1 MSELLSDRDWDI
13 LIQRIRDKKCTPFL
27 GAGACYGVLP
37 LGGDIAREWAKQHDY
52 PLEDASNLISV
63 AQFLAL
69 KNDRMFP
76 KEQIVKMFKD
86 SKSPDYSDPTEPH
99 HVLASLPLPIYVTT
113 NYDNFMT
120 QALLR
125 QDKDARQ
132 ELCRWNRYVKD
143 LPSAFDNGFIPTT
156 ANPVV
161 FHLHGHNP
169 VAESLVLTE
178 DDYMDFLVNISGDEK
193 LIPPLIQKAFTGTSM
208 LFIGYRIA
216 DWNFRVLLRS
226 LSRYMEL
233 SLQRT
238 HFAVITP
245 PAASDD
251 LRAKAQ
257 DYLSEYYEN
266 IDVRVYWGTAADFV
280 SELRQRLAARQQ
292 PAAIA
297 V

>member
-1 MSELLSDRDWDI
+1 MSESLNDKDWGI
-13 LIQRIRDKKCTPFL
+13 LVQRIRDKKCTPFL

-37 LGGDIAREWAKQHDY
+37 LGAAIAQQWAKQYEY
-52 PLEDASNLISV
+52 PLDDASNLIAV

-69 KNDRMFP
+69 TKDRMFP
-76 KEQIVKMFKD
+76 KEEIVRMFQGFKA
-86 SKSPDYSDPTEPH
+86 PDYTNPAEPH
-99 HVLASLPLPIYVTT
+99 RVLASLPLPLYVTT

-120 QALLR
+120 QALLK

-132 ELCRWNRYVKD
+132 ELCRWNKYLKD
-143 LPSAFDNGFIPTT
+143 MPSGLDNGFTPTT

-178 DDYMDFLVNISGDEK
+178 DDYMDFLVNISVEDK
-193 LIPPLIQKAFTGTSM
+193 LIPLLIQKAFTGTTL

-226 LSRYMEL
+226 LSRYMESGL
-233 SLQRT
+233 RRS
-238 HFAVITP
+238 HFAVLTP
-245 PAASDD
+245 PSASEES
-251 LRAKAQ
+251 RTKVQ

-266 IDVRVYWGTAADFV
+266 IDVRVYWGTATDF
-280 SELRQRLAARQQ
+280 SKELRLRMAA
-292 PAAIA
+292 
-297 V
+297 